1 MVHPAK
7 KLLLA
12 LATCPLLLS
21 CNNIGKPSIDLRCSL
36 PQINTVAPAKSENL
50 NIALYVDGS
59 GSMLGYIKNKS
70 SNYIQALEVLND
82 VVDDADY
89 YRIGDKKKLTR
100 SDYLKAKTAEFY
112 DGTNP
117 KYPKVSSPIH
127 EALTSPPPGG
137 TEQLLILVTD
147 LEQNE
152 GDVDRI
158 TEAIQAKYLNKP
170 QGYAVGV
177 WAVKSQFS
185 GSIYG
190 EDGRPLFAYNTEQTK
205 EKKAD
210 KYRPFYILFI
220 GQPKTIKYYFDKL
233 NNFNPQLLQNSH
245 LLLFSPDNIIKQA
258 ISLPN
263 RSNLPKLPPELP
275 PEVERQFTLSD
286 ANVSVSVKNPNTEP
300 YEMLE
305 VIDPA
310 KDIEIKY
317 NIPLSRVE
325 YGLPIAPDN
334 LKTKTRVLTFQ
345 QQDNSKKDTSQ
356 KQDNSEEDT
365 SKQRDNSDQDK
376 ENPFQEDNN
385 SNLKQGLIIEFDNGS
400 VSEEQPSLTYTA
412 TIKVNQL
419 TEPKIYL
426 FEVDLIAKNLQ
437 EPDWWEEWDWQ
448 TRDNQQDGSKTHN
461 LSRFMRKLQDETLE
475 LIANDNNEAV
485 IGRLCYAIQ
494 K

>member
-1 MVHPAK
+1 MVHLAK
-7 KLLLA
+7 KFLLA

-21 CNNIGKPSIDLRCSL
+21 CNNIGKPSIDLSCSL

-50 NIALYVDGS
+50 NISLYVDGS
-59 GSMLGYIKNKS
+59 GSMLGYVKNQS
-70 SNYIQALEVLND
+70 SNYIRALEVLND
-82 VVDDADY
+82 VVDDANY
-89 YRIGDKKKLTR
+89 YRISDKKKLTR

-127 EALTSPPPGG
+127 EALTSPPASG
-137 TEQLLILVTD
+137 TEQLLIIVTD

-158 TEAIQAKYLNKP
+158 TEAIQNTYLNKK

-190 EDGRPLFAYNTEQTK
+190 ENGLPLFDYNTEQAK

-220 GQPKTIKYYFDKL
+220 GQPETIKYYFDKL
-233 NNFNPQLLQNSH
+233 NNFNSQLLQNSN

-263 RSNLPKLPPELP
+263 RANLPKLT

-356 KQDNSEEDT
+356 KQDNSEDNT
-365 SKQRDNSDQDK
+365 SKQPDNPP
-376 ENPFQEDNN
+376 ENLFQEDNS

-400 VSEEQPSLTYTA
+400 VSKEQPSLTYTA